1 MITGVVIGLLLLG
14 ILLILVEILFVP
26 GTTIVGIGGVIL
38 LGIGVYMAYAM
49 ISTQAGHLSLAGSVV
64 LVFILLIVFLKSGT
78 WERFALDGSLE
89 GRANDDADIR
99 AKVGDKGKTISRLN
113 PVGKASFGDEILEVA
128 VQDGFVDPETDV
140 VISKKDRSKII
151 VKPIIDRRI

>member
-64 LVFILLIVFLKSGT
+64 LVFLSLIVLLKGQT
-78 WERFALDGSLE
+78 WKRMALDTKVEGKGVENIASLVAVGDR
-89 GRANDDADIR
+89 GRA
-99 AKVGDKGKTISRLN
+99 ISRLN
-113 PVGKASFGDEILEVA
+113 PMGKALINDQLVEVA
-128 VQDGFVDPETDV
+128 TSGEFVDSEQEVEV
-140 VISKKDRSKII
+140 VKVEQNKIN
-151 VKPIIDRRI
+151 VKPV

>member
-64 LVFILLIVFLKSGT
+64 LVFLSLIVLLKGQT
-78 WERFALDGSLE
+78 WKRMALYTKVEGKGVENIASLVAVGDR
-89 GRANDDADIR
+89 GRA
-99 AKVGDKGKTISRLN
+99 ISRLN
-113 PVGKASFGDEILEVA
+113 PMGKALINDQLVEVA
-128 VQDGFVDPETDV
+128 TAGEFVDSEQEVEV
-140 VISKKDRSKII
+140 VKVEQNKIN
-151 VKPIIDRRI
+151 VKPV